1 MTAAI
6 FVMSSLRNGFLNRH
20 SKMAAPLLQ
29 TEEDPIAHPDLAHT
43 NRSAVRCYETNR
55 FRVLD
60 DRGIAAVVGLGF
72 GKEKRATFDFHAAD
86 DHRTGAAFPVH
97 CQDVVAR
104 AEFAEI
110 LGRASR
116 QIDVRTD
123 WTPVHPGRTGG
134 HLSDRKSTRLN
145 SSHGYI

>member
-60 DRGIAAVVGLGF
+60 DRGIAAVVCLRF
-72 GKEKRATFDFHAAD
+72 DKEKPSTFDFYATD
-86 DHRTGAAFPVH
+86 DHPTGAGFPGH
-97 CQDVVAR
+97 CPAVGAPPG
-104 AEFAEI
+104 FA
-110 LGRASR
+110 S
-116 QIDVRTD
+116 
-123 WTPVHPGRTGG
+123 
-134 HLSDRKSTRLN
+134 
-145 SSHGYI
+145 

>member
-60 DRGIAAVVGLGF
+60 DRGIAAGGGPRLRKGE
-72 GKEKRATFDFHAAD
+72 GATVDFYAARY
-86 DHRTGAAFPVH
+86 HRTRARVPVIF
-97 CQDVVAR
+97 AR
-104 AEFAEI
+104 I
-110 LGRASR
+110 RRMSC
-116 QIDVRTD
+116 
-123 WTPVHPGRTGG
+123 
-134 HLSDRKSTRLN
+134 
-145 SSHGYI
+145 

>member
-60 DRGIAAVVGLGF
+60 DRGIAAVVGPGF
-72 GKEKRATFDFHAAD
+72 AKKKRATFDFHTTD
-86 DHRTGAAFPVH
+86 NHPKGAAPPGP
-97 CQDVVAR
+97 CQRVVPPAQV
-104 AEFAEI
+104 A
-110 LGRASR
+110 G
-116 QIDVRTD
+116 
-123 WTPVHPGRTGG
+123 
-134 HLSDRKSTRLN
+134 
-145 SSHGYI
+145 

>member
-60 DRGIAAVVGLGF
+60 DRGIAAVVGPGLD
-72 GKEKRATFDFHAAD
+72 KEKRSTVDFHATD

-97 CQDVVAR
+97 CQEVVPP
-104 AEFAEI
+104 AEVAEI
-110 LGRASR
+110 LCAAPGP
-116 QIDVRTD
+116 IDEPLA
-123 WTPVHPGRTGG
+123 WT
-134 HLSDRKSTRLN
+134 
-145 SSHGYI
+145 

>member
-60 DRGIAAVVGLGF
+60 DRGIAAGVWPRLR
-72 GKEKRATFDFHAAD
+72 KEERAAVCFFPTPDPPN
-86 DHRTGAAFPVH
+86 GAALP
-97 CQDVVAR
+97 R
-104 AEFAEI
+104 P
-110 LGRASR
+110 R
-116 QIDVRTD
+116 
-123 WTPVHPGRTGG
+123 PGGVG
-134 HLSDRKSTRLN
+134 PP
-145 SSHGYI
+145 

>member
-72 GKEKRATFDFHAAD
+72 GKEKRATFDFYATDYHP
-86 DHRTGAAFPVH
+86 TGPAFPGH
-97 CQDVVAR
+97 CPGVR
-104 AEFAEI
+104 APA
-110 LGRASR
+110 G
-116 QIDVRTD
+116 
-123 WTPVHPGRTGG
+123 
-134 HLSDRKSTRLN
+134 
-145 SSHGYI
+145 

>member
-43 NRSAVRCYETNR
+43 NPSAVRCYETNR

-60 DRGIAAVVGLGF
+60 DRGIAAGVGPRFRKGERVGVGF
-72 GKEKRATFDFHAAD
+72 FPTAD
-86 DHRTGAAFPVH
+86 PPNGAALPAHSPDAV
-97 CQDVVAR
+97 
-104 AEFAEI
+104 
-110 LGRASR
+110 L
-116 QIDVRTD
+116 
-123 WTPVHPGRTGG
+123 P
-134 HLSDRKSTRLN
+134 
-145 SSHGYI
+145 

>member
-72 GKEKRATFDFHAAD
+72 GKDEGATFDFYPTV
-86 DHRTGAAFPVH
+86 DHRTRAALRGHSQDGAAPRA
-97 CQDVVAR
+97 VAR
-104 AEFAEI
+104 V
-110 LGRASR
+110 LRR
-116 QIDVRTD
+116 
-123 WTPVHPGRTGG
+123 
-134 HLSDRKSTRLN
+134 
-145 SSHGYI
+145 

>member
-60 DRGIAAVVGLGF
+60 DRGIAAVVGPGF
-72 GKEKRATFDFHAAD
+72 RKEKRSAVHFSPTRYHP
-86 DHRTGAAFPVH
+86 TCAAFRSP
-97 CQDVVAR
+97 CPECLPPPR
-104 AEFAEI
+104 
-110 LGRASR
+110 
-116 QIDVRTD
+116 
-123 WTPVHPGRTGG
+123 
-134 HLSDRKSTRLN
+134 LS
-145 SSHGYI
+145 

>member
-60 DRGIAAVVGLGF
+60 DRGIAAVVGLRF
-72 GKEKRATFDFHAAD
+72 DKEKRATVDFYATD
-86 DHRTGAAFPVH
+86 DHRNGAA
-97 CQDVVAR
+97 
-104 AEFAEI
+104 
-110 LGRASR
+110 L
-116 QIDVRTD
+116 
-123 WTPVHPGRTGG
+123 PVHP
-134 HLSDRKSTRLN
+134 
-145 SSHGYI
+145 HGFVAPAEVAWVL

>member
-60 DRGIAAVVGLGF
+60 DRGIAAVVGLRF
-72 GKEKRATFDFHAAD
+72 DKEKLATFDFSATRDHPTVAALLRRSHD
-86 DHRTGAAFPVH
+86 LTALT
-97 CQDVVAR
+97 QVA
-104 AEFAEI
+104 
-110 LGRASR
+110 
-116 QIDVRTD
+116 
-123 WTPVHPGRTGG
+123 
-134 HLSDRKSTRLN
+134 
-145 SSHGYI
+145 

>member
-60 DRGIAAVVGLGF
+60 DRGIAGVPGLRL
-72 GKEKRATFDFHAAD
+72 GKGEGRPSRFFRACPTLHGCAPPRPRRGGVAPRGVRRAA
-86 DHRTGAAFPVH
+86 
-97 CQDVVAR
+97 
-104 AEFAEI
+104 
-110 LGRASR
+110 
-116 QIDVRTD
+116 
-123 WTPVHPGRTGG
+123 
-134 HLSDRKSTRLN
+134 
-145 SSHGYI
+145 

>member
-60 DRGIAAVVGLGF
+60 DRGIAAAFGLGF
-72 GKEKRATFDFHAAD
+72 AHGKWTAFSFFAHADPPHSRGVRVLSPVA
-86 DHRTGAAFPVH
+86 GAPAA
-97 CQDVVAR
+97 VA
-104 AEFAEI
+104 
-110 LGRASR
+110 
-116 QIDVRTD
+116 
-123 WTPVHPGRTGG
+123 
-134 HLSDRKSTRLN
+134 
-145 SSHGYI
+145 

>member
-60 DRGIAAVVGLGF
+60 DRGIAAVGCPGF
-72 GKEKRATFDFHAAD
+72 SKEKRGPVAFSAT
-86 DHRTGAAFPVH
+86 R
-97 CQDVVAR
+97 
-104 AEFAEI
+104 
-110 LGRASR
+110 
-116 QIDVRTD
+116 
-123 WTPVHPGRTGG
+123 VHPARRGPR
-134 HLSDRKSTRLN
+134 DPPPAVV
-145 SSHGYI
+145 

>member
-60 DRGIAAVVGLGF
+60 DRGIAAGVWLGF
-72 GKEKRATFDFHAAD
+72 GKEKRAAFDFHAT
-86 DHRTGAAFPVH
+86 HEHPTGAALPVH
-97 CQDVVAR
+97 CP
-104 AEFAEI
+104 E
-110 LGRASR
+110 
-116 QIDVRTD
+116 
-123 WTPVHPGRTGG
+123 
-134 HLSDRKSTRLN
+134 
-145 SSHGYI
+145 

>member
-60 DRGIAAVVGLGF
+60 DRGIAAVVWLGF
-72 GKEKRATFDFHAAD
+72 VKEEGSACRFHPTAD
-86 DHRTGAAFPVH
+86 PRNGGALPVH
-97 CQDVVAR
+97 RHD
-104 AEFAEI
+104 
-110 LGRASR
+110 
-116 QIDVRTD
+116 
-123 WTPVHPGRTGG
+123 
-134 HLSDRKSTRLN
+134 
-145 SSHGYI
+145 

>member
-60 DRGIAAVVGLGF
+60 DRGIAAGGGPRLPK
-72 GKEKRATFDFHAAD
+72 GKGGAVAFFPAAD
-86 DHRTGAAFPVH
+86 HPTGAGLPVP
-97 CQDVVAR
+97 R
-104 AEFAEI
+104 
-110 LGRASR
+110 
-116 QIDVRTD
+116 
-123 WTPVHPGRTGG
+123 P
-134 HLSDRKSTRLN
+134 
-145 SSHGYI
+145 

>member
-60 DRGIAAVVGLGF
+60 DRGIAAVLGPRF
-72 GKEKRATFDFHAAD
+72 GKEKAATVDFYATA
-86 DHRTGAAFPVH
+86 DHRTRAGFPVH
-97 CQDVVAR
+97 CHDVLAPPEV
-104 AEFAEI
+104 
-110 LGRASR
+110 
-116 QIDVRTD
+116 
-123 WTPVHPGRTGG
+123 
-134 HLSDRKSTRLN
+134 
-145 SSHGYI
+145 

>member
-60 DRGIAAVVGLGF
+60 DRGIAAGGGLGF
-72 GKEKRATFDFHAAD
+72 DQEKRAAFGFSPTREHPTSAAL
-86 DHRTGAAFPVH
+86 PVP
-97 CQDVVAR
+97 R
-104 AEFAEI
+104 P
-110 LGRASR
+110 GG
-116 QIDVRTD
+116 VR
-123 WTPVHPGRTGG
+123 PPR
-134 HLSDRKSTRLN
+134 
-145 SSHGYI
+145 

>member
-60 DRGIAAVVGLGF
+60 DRGIAAVVGLRF
-72 GKEKRATFDFHAAD
+72 DKEKRGAFDFHPTP
-86 DHRTGAAFPVH
+86 DHRTGAALPGH
-97 CQDVVAR
+97 RHGVVAR
-104 AEFAEI
+104 PGVAEI
-110 LGRASR
+110 LGRAFAP
-116 QIDVRTD
+116 IDVRMD
-123 WTPVHPGRTGG
+123 RTRP
-134 HLSDRKSTRLN
+134 H
-145 SSHGYI
+145 

>member
-60 DRGIAAVVGLGF
+60 DRGIAAVVALALD
-72 GKEKRATFDFHAAD
+72 KEKRSTFDFHATD
-86 DHRTGAAFPVH
+86 DHRTGAAFRVH

-104 AEFAEI
+104 AECAEI
-110 LGRASR
+110 LGRASG
-116 QIDVRTD
+116 QIDVRLA
-123 WTPVHPGRTGG
+123 WTRGYPEWTGAP
-134 HLSDRKSTRLN
+134 LPRLN
-145 SSHGYI
+145 RLRITQDKA

>member
-60 DRGIAAVVGLGF
+60 DRGIAAGGGLRF
-72 GKEKRATFDFHAAD
+72 GKEKRAEVGFFPAS
-86 DHRTGAAFPVH
+86 DHPTGAGLPVH
-97 CQDVVAR
+97 SQEGV
-104 AEFAEI
+104 
-110 LGRASR
+110 
-116 QIDVRTD
+116 
-123 WTPVHPGRTGG
+123 
-134 HLSDRKSTRLN
+134 
-145 SSHGYI
+145 

>member
-60 DRGIAAVVGLGF
+60 DRGIAAGVWPRLGQEEGAEVQFFPAHGHRNGRGLPGPPPGVG
-72 GKEKRATFDFHAAD
+72 
-86 DHRTGAAFPVH
+86 P
-97 CQDVVAR
+97 
-104 AEFAEI
+104 
-110 LGRASR
+110 
-116 QIDVRTD
+116 
-123 WTPVHPGRTGG
+123 P
-134 HLSDRKSTRLN
+134 
-145 SSHGYI
+145 

>member
-60 DRGIAAVVGLGF
+60 DRGIAAVVGLGLVQEERGAVAF
-72 GKEKRATFDFHAAD
+72 FPTPGHPKRA
-86 DHRTGAAFPVH
+86 
-97 CQDVVAR
+97 
-104 AEFAEI
+104 
-110 LGRASR
+110 
-116 QIDVRTD
+116 
-123 WTPVHPGRTGG
+123 
-134 HLSDRKSTRLN
+134 RLPAPRP
-145 SSHGYI
+145 

>member
-72 GKEKRATFDFHAAD
+72 GKGKRATVDFYATH
-86 DHRTGAAFPVH
+86 DHPTGGALRGPPP
-97 CQDVVAR
+97 DVAR
-104 AEFAEI
+104 PPAC
-110 LGRASR
+110 
-116 QIDVRTD
+116 
-123 WTPVHPGRTGG
+123 P
-134 HLSDRKSTRLN
+134 
-145 SSHGYI
+145 

>member
-60 DRGIAAVVGLGF
+60 DRGIAAGLWPRLR
-72 GKEKRATFDFHAAD
+72 KEKRGEVGFFPAH
-86 DHRTGAAFPVH
+86 DHPNGPALP
-97 CQDVVAR
+97 D
-104 AEFAEI
+104 
-110 LGRASR
+110 
-116 QIDVRTD
+116 
-123 WTPVHPGRTGG
+123 P
-134 HLSDRKSTRLN
+134 
-145 SSHGYI
+145 SHD

>member
-60 DRGIAAVVGLGF
+60 DRGIAAVGWPRF
-72 GKEKRATFDFHAAD
+72 SKEKGGQVDFFPTA
-86 DHRTGAAFPVH
+86 DHRNAAALPVARP
-97 CQDVVAR
+97 DVVA
-104 AEFAEI
+104 
-110 LGRASR
+110 
-116 QIDVRTD
+116 
-123 WTPVHPGRTGG
+123 
-134 HLSDRKSTRLN
+134 
-145 SSHGYI
+145 

>member
-60 DRGIAAVVGLGF
+60 DRGIAAVAWPRLAK
-72 GKEKRATFDFHAAD
+72 GKRTPFAFHATAGPPN
-86 DHRTGAAFPVH
+86 GAAFPGPRPHGPPPAGV
-97 CQDVVAR
+97 
-104 AEFAEI
+104 AEI
-110 LGRASR
+110 HPRAPPR
-116 QIDVRTD
+116 
-123 WTPVHPGRTGG
+123 
-134 HLSDRKSTRLN
+134 
-145 SSHGYI
+145 

>member
-72 GKEKRATFDFHAAD
+72 LKEKRATFDFYATD
-86 DHRTGAAFPVH
+86 DHRTGAAFRGPRP
-97 CQDVVAR
+97 DVVAR
-104 AEFAEI
+104 AEVAEVVVR
-110 LGRASR
+110 GSG
-116 QIDVRTD
+116 QI
-123 WTPVHPGRTGG
+123 G
-134 HLSDRKSTRLN
+134 
-145 SSHGYI
+145 